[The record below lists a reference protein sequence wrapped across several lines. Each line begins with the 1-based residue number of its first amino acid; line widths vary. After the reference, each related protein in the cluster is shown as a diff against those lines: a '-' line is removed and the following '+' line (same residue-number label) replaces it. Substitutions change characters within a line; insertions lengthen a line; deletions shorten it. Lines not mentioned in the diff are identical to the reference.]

1 VTVFVR
7 HRDVQRAFEEF
18 TAALEACEIE
28 VRHLRLER
36 RHELRGGTR
45 YELREHGN
53 TLPWYVARYDDPP
66 VVARSV
72 GSRDAL
78 KALTFATEVL
88 AFVGRRRPVAST
100 PNGATAR
107 QSLVRRLLSAFGDR

>member
-1 VTVFVR
+1 VFVR

-18 TAALEACEIE
+18 TAALEACDID

-53 TLPWYVARYDDPP
+53 ILPWHVVRYQNPP

-88 AFVGRRRPVAST
+88 AFVSRRRPLAPT
-100 PNGATAR
+100 PDGATTPPR
-107 QSLVRRLLSAFGDR
+107 RVRRLFSAYRAR